1 VLTHTEDTMAPA
13 AAASKVVRR
22 VSRVALVEPVK
33 AERLADA
40 AI

>member
-1 VLTHTEDTMAPA
+1 
-13 AAASKVVRR
+13 VVRR